1 VQKATKVRLYP
12 GRQWLVLGSL
22 LAIFGLLAIRSGYLQ
37 MAAKD
42 YLQAQGDA
50 RYSRVEQVSAT
61 RGMIVDRH
69 GEPLAISTPVDSVW
83 ADPGQLIEGKAQWPQ
98 LAKLLGVSAKFLAEQ
113 WTKNADREFMYLR
126 RHATPELA
134 AKIMALQVPGVFAR
148 REYRRF
154 YPTGATT
161 SHVLGFTDID
171 DKGQEGIE
179 VAFDRTL
186 AGEHGLKRVIKDRLG
201 RIIEDV
207 ENIKPVV
214 DGQDLMLSIDSRIQH
229 LLYQHLRTA
238 VRQHNARGASAIV
251 LDPHNGELLA
261 MANEPGFNPNDRRQ
275 LSSSRFRNRAVT
287 DVLEPGSTVKPFTIA
302 MALAQGDV
310 KPTTPIDTA
319 PGILRVGK
327 HSIKDTHDY
336 GTLTVSRVVMKSS
349 NVGAAKIALQ
359 SHARNL
365 YEFFRGV
372 GFGVATSSGLPGEV
386 AGTLVDRG
394 RWRDIEHA
402 TLAFGYGVAI
412 TPLQLARAYGVLA
425 NGGRMVPV
433 TMLKRRGAVRGR
445 RVIPERTVREVT
457 SMLEL
462 AVSDGGT
469 GSAAQVPQYRVAGK
483 TGTVHKFT
491 AEGYAPDR
499 YTSLFAGY
507 APATDPRL
515 VMVVVIDDPR
525 GKQHYGGAVAAPV
538 FSRVMTGALRLLNV
552 PPDQATPPIAIA
564 AAGSATGI

>member
-1 VQKATKVRLYP
+1 MQKATKVRLYP

-462 AVSDGGT
+462 AVSEGGT

-483 TGTVHKFT
+483 TGTVHKIT

-525 GKQHYGGAVAAPV
+525 GEQHYGGAVAAPV